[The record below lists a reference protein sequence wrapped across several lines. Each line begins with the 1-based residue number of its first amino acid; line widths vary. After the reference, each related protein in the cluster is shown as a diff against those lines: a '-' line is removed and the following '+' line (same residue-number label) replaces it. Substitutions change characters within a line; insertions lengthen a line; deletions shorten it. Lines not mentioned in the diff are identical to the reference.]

1 MSVVNTVAGDVL
13 FGDGSLFSVAVDGKD
28 VLLSS
33 GFELVS
39 AVAGN
44 GVLRAGFSLVVGAFT
59 AGIFW
64 GEACSDIV
72 DAVGDNCV

>member
-1 MSVVNTVAGDVL
+1 MSVVNTVADDVL
-13 FGDGSLFSVAVDGKD
+13 FGDDSLVEAVDGKD

-39 AVAGN
+39 AVAAN
-44 GVLRAGFSLVVGAFT
+44 GVLGAGFSLVVGAFT

-64 GEACSDIV
+64 GEACSDIG

>member
-1 MSVVNTVAGDVL
+1 MSVVNTVADDVL
-13 FGDGSLFSVAVDGKD
+13 FGDDSLVEAVDGKD

-39 AVAGN
+39 AVAAN
-44 GVLRAGFSLVVGAFT
+44 GVLGAGFSLVVGAFT

-64 GEACSDIV
+64 GEACSDIE